1 LATGFEQIR
10 TFRFSVK
17 KKIINNGNEKVI
29 FMGPIDL
36 RILNLQICTCHL
48 CPLSQGRKRA
58 VPGSGPAP
66 AKIMLVG
73 EAPGKEEDLRGE
85 PFVGRAGRLLDE
97 ALVQAG
103 LERSKVFI
111 TSVIKCRP
119 PQNRKPKKA
128 EIDQCRPYLQ
138 AQIEF
143 LHPKIICLMGN
154 TATQAVLGRQ
164 GVTILRGQILQDRFL
179 VTYHPSAVLRNRNL
193 MNDFVSDLKRL
204 HTQEL

>member
-10 TFRFSVK
+10 TFRLSGK
-17 KKIINNGNEKVI
+17 KKIINNGYEKVI
-29 FMGPIDL
+29 LMDSIDL
-36 RILNLQICTCHL
+36 RHLNKQICACHL
-48 CPLSQGRKRA
+48 CPLSLGRKRA

-66 AKIMLVG
+66 ADIMLVG
-73 EAPGKEEDLRGE
+73 EAPGKEEDLTGE
-85 PFVGRAGRLLDE
+85 PFVGRAGRLLDA
-97 ALVQAG
+97 ALVQSG

-164 GVTILRGQILQDRFL
+164 GVTTLRGQILQDRFL
-179 VTYHPSAVLRNRNL
+179 VTYHPAAVLRNRNL

-204 HTQEL
+204 NAREI